1 MGTLLLLHAAAL
13 LVLLNLPLQWWAK
26 GVIALIVFASLTF
39 NILRH
44 ITRSFKRSVVA
55 CQLELGQW
63 QLTLRQKK
71 QLTVTLEKESV
82 VTQFLVIM
90 RFKDHKRCYV
100 VMLFK
105 DSVAKSKWQQLQ
117 RFLHSSI

>member
-26 GVIALIVFASLTF
+26 GLVALVVFASLVF
-39 NILRH
+39 NIFRH

-63 QLTLRQKK
+63 QLTLRPKNK
-71 QLTVTLEKESV
+71 VMVRLEKESV
-82 VTQFLVIM
+82 VTQFLIVM
-90 RFKDHKRCYV
+90 RFKDDKRCYV

-105 DSVAKSKWQQLQ
+105 DSIAKLKWQQLQ
-117 RFLHSSI
+117 RFLHSSP